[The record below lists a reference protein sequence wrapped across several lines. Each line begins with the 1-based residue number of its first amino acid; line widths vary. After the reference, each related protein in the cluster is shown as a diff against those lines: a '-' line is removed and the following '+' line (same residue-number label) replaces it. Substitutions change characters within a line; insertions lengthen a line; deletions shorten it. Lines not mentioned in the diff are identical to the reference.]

1 MSIYNTH
8 NCVVMNHDRLCTRTM
23 HNVNVVTINGEVEL
37 NRALVCVSLNSWCYC
52 CCCCCCG

>member
-1 MSIYNTH
+1 MCMSIYNTH

-37 NRALVCVSLNSWCYC
+37 NRALVCVSLNS
-52 CCCCCCG
+52 